1 MIVVMSEPSPTAP
14 LATEATKTALENS
27 VTWFLSDKLG
37 DASVPIVTKKFLTNA
52 NELVYLTLCSVAETS
67 VPRIK
72 VQHFER
78 VERGVREVG
87 YQLFGDHRFTKYTND
102 MIFGSNGGSADGTQS
117 SDVSET
123 EAAQV
128 VAIVNSLSGARQTL

>member
-1 MIVVMSEPSPTAP
+1 MSEPSPAGAAQP
-14 LATEATKTALENS
+14 ASEATKTALENS

-37 DASVPIVTKKFLTNA
+37 DAAVPIVTKKFLTNA
-52 NELVYLTLCSVAETS
+52 NELVYLTLCNVAETS

-78 VERGVREVG
+78 VNRGVREVG

-102 MIFGSNGGSADGTQS
+102 MIFGANGGSADGSQTV
-117 SDVSET
+117 DVSEA

-128 VAIVNSLSGARQTL
+128 VAMVNGLTAARQTL

>member
-1 MIVVMSEPSPTAP
+1 M
-14 LATEATKTALENS
+14 
-27 VTWFLSDKLG
+27 
-37 DASVPIVTKKFLTNA
+37 TKKFLTNA